1 MKPLKDKLAVLFT
14 PSELKTFFKGFDI
27 VGDIAIIKVPNTF
40 EDKAKNIAKIIM
52 ESHRNVRTVLRQ
64 VSPISGDLRLRKL
77 EWVCGEDKTETIH
90 REHGCLFKVDL
101 ARCYFSPRLSYEHM
115 RIARQVKPGEVIVNM
130 FAGVGG
136 FSIVIAKHVGVKKIY
151 SIDIN
156 SAAVQY
162 MRINANLNKVMDI
175 IEPIEGD
182 AKEVI
187 MSKLKSVADRVLMP
201 LPEKAYEYLDYA
213 LMSLKPEGGIIHY
226 YAFEHAEK
234 YEDPIKKVI
243 EKISSK
249 LSSLNVKFEI
259 LFARIVRSVGPRWYQ
274 VVLDMFV
281 KTALK
286 NEAINV

>member
-1 MKPLKDKLAVLFT
+1 MRSLKDKLAVLLT

-27 VGDIAIIKVPNTF
+27 VGDIAIIKVSNAF

-64 VSPISGDLRLRKL
+64 ASPISGDLRLRKL
-77 EWVCGEDKTETIH
+77 EWICGEDKTETIH
-90 REHGCLFKVDL
+90 REYGCLFKVDL

-136 FSIVIAKHVGVKKIY
+136 FSIMIAKHVEVKKIY

-156 SAAVQY
+156 PAAVQY

-187 MSKLKSVADRVLMP
+187 MSKLGGVVDRVLMP
-201 LPEKAYEYLDYA
+201 LPERAYEYLDYA
-213 LMSLKPEGGIIHY
+213 LMALKPEGGIIHF

-234 YEDPIKKVI
+234 DEDPIKKII
-243 EKISSK
+243 EKVSRK
-249 LSSLNVKFEI
+249 LSSLSVEFEI

-274 VVLDMFV
+274 VVLDIFV
-281 KTALK
+281 KTTLK
-286 NEAINV
+286 NEALSS